1 MCLGATSIS
10 LHQKLYH
17 TLGGSF
23 DLPHAEIH
31 TIVFPHPVVYNSKAV
46 PDAMAKLAKVLPDIG
61 SDVPRGL
68 NKLLEDLAVG
78 HALKDLG
85 MKEEDI
91 EKAVATAMA
100 SPYANVREVDPTSL
114 ETLIRRAWAGEEARA
129 DL

>member
-1 MCLGATSIS
+1 
-10 LHQKLYH
+10 
-17 TLGGSF
+17 
-23 DLPHAEIH
+23 
-31 TIVFPHPVVYNSKAV
+31 
-46 PDAMAKLAKVLPDIG
+46 MAKLVKVLPDSG
-61 SDVPRGL
+61 SNVPRGL

-78 HALKDLG
+78 RALKDLG